1 MRPETGNKPSITC
14 RKVSI
19 QQPLDGH
26 SFSIPGDV
34 VLGEGQTVEVELLS
48 AHTML
53 VPEALYE
60 SADPEVAAAWFA
72 MSGMPLADDECVVA
86 TAPAAERLAL
96 IGVNRDL
103 LTAMREKWGDGIRF
117 TTPLLYGPAEPA
129 KCVRIVR
136 THGLTYIKV
145 YDSDL
150 QFAEVLPWAY
160 DTDLLYFIDRLS
172 GFFLLNR
179 LELRVS
185 GDNAKAVRRLV
196 GKRFKK
202 VICE

>member
-26 SFSIPGDV
+26 SFSIPGGV
-34 VLGEGQTVEVELLS
+34 VLGEDQAVEVELLS

-53 VPEALYE
+53 APAERYE
-60 SADPEVAAAWFA
+60 SAGEEAAAEWFA
-72 MSGMPLADDECVVA
+72 MCGMPLAGDECVVA
-86 TAPAAERLAL
+86 TDTVSGRVAL
-96 IGVNRDL
+96 IGVNRSL
-103 LTAMREKWGDGIRF
+103 LAAMRERWGDRIRF

-129 KCVRIVR
+129 TCVRIQR
-136 THGLTYIKV
+136 THGLTYLKV

-150 QFAEVLPWAY
+150 QFAEVLPWAD
-160 DTDLLYFIDRLS
+160 DTDLLYFIGRLS
-172 GFFLLNR
+172 GCFPLQR
-179 LELRVS
+179 MELRIA
-185 GDNAKAVRRLV
+185 GERAKEVRHLV

-202 VICE
+202 AICE